1 MSPSTYQLLAQMIPS
16 LFCDAQ
22 RGLPVIILHVCHC
35 ARSQQ
40 EFHGLWLVLYDAVM
54 ERCVPL
60 LCPPV
65 EAARVLDE
73 EVDDVQ
79 RPARFLRDGV
89 VQARLVELL
98 RLRFGEIYSKSV
110 WLHNNN
116 AVVLWP

>member
-22 RGLPVIILHVCHC
+22 RSLPVIILHVCHR

-40 EFHGLWLVLYDAVM
+40 ESHGLWLVLYDAVM
-54 ERCVPL
+54 EGSVPL
-60 LCPPV
+60 LCPSV
-65 EAARVLDE
+65 EAAGVLDE

-79 RPARFLRDGV
+79 GSSGFLRDGV

-98 RLRFGEIYSKSV
+98 GGIYS
-110 WLHNNN
+110 
-116 AVVLWP
+116 AP

>member
-1 MSPSTYQLLAQMIPS
+1 MSPSTYQLLAQMIAS

-22 RGLPVIILHVCHC
+22 RCLPVIILHVCPC
-35 ARSQQ
+35 ARPQQ
-40 EFHGLWLVLYDAVM
+40 ESHGLWLVLYDAVM

-79 RPARFLRDGV
+79 GAAGFLRDGV
-89 VQARLVELL
+89 VQACLVELL
-98 RLRFGEIYSKSV
+98 
-110 WLHNNN
+110 
-116 AVVLWP
+116 

>member
-1 MSPSTYQLLAQMIPS
+1 MKKLTDEEKSEGSTLGEKLGGKKCLVVSPSTHQLLAQMIPS

-22 RGLPVIILHVCHC
+22 RSLPVIILHVCHC
-35 ARSQQ
+35 ARPQQ
-40 EFHGLWLVLYDAVM
+40 ESHGLWLVLYDAVM

-79 RPARFLRDGV
+79 RPARFL
-89 VQARLVELL
+89 
-98 RLRFGEIYSKSV
+98 
-110 WLHNNN
+110 
-116 AVVLWP
+116 